1 MIKLNSGHS
10 RAAEASAAQ
19 TAGLFPDGERAPLL
33 VYASRPVAELAH
45 VSRIYLPAMSS
56 NAPISLA
63 NYRTQKA
70 ERRLERRLAN
80 ARTIFDSTGKCET
93 VLWLTYLAII
103 DYLNEVLPLRGL
115 RREQKCK
122 IINRALLDV
131 RRSSVG

>member
-1 MIKLNSGHS
+1 VRRKRLDYFLMV
-10 RAAEASAAQ
+10 SA
-19 TAGLFPDGERAPLL
+19 PPLL
-33 VYASRPVAELAH
+33 VYASRPLAELAH
-45 VSRIYLPAMSS
+45 VSRPAMSS

-131 RRSSVG
+131 RRSSAG